1 MATVVVRRPVRRPA
15 PEQPSGE
22 LILDPPPEIPQPA
35 GRQWTQVLMVLPMIA
50 MMAAMMLMFSGSFGQ
65 DSGVLR
71 LVVMGLFGVGM
82 LGMLA
87 VALLNSSG
95 PGKREMGQERRGYLR
110 HLGQH
115 RLRLTRAIHQ
125 QRDAMVYLHPEP
137 AALPALVASYRLWE
151 RRPVDADFGVA
162 RIGTGQQRPAMT
174 LVPPEAKPLEQLEPL
189 SALALRRFLTTY
201 TAIPGLPLAM
211 AVNGFSRVY
220 VRGDRSRSAAMV
232 RAVLAQLASL
242 QSPDDLRIAACP
254 AGGAQADWE
263 WLKWL
268 PHALH
273 PERTDAAG
281 PLRLVASSI
290 VSIEA
295 MIEDLLGER
304 RRFDPAVDNR
314 ESQPHVVVVLDGGS
328 TAGSDTLMADG
339 GLEGVTIIDLRGVP
353 PRALDPATIVLHI
366 GQDGSLASETIE
378 GSVELGWAD
387 ALDVPAAEGLARQ
400 LAPLRATAG
409 GRGEQPLSTD
419 LDLAELLEIGD
430 PRTFDPAGT
439 WVQRPTRDRL
449 RIRFGIRTDGT
460 PVDLDLKESAQD
472 GMGPHGLLI
481 GATGSGKSE
490 LLRTIVLALA
500 VAHPPSSLNFA
511 LVDFKGGATFATLDK
526 LPHTSAV
533 ITNLADELHLV
544 DRMTDAINGELLRRQ
559 ELLRAAGNFASLRE
573 YERARATGA
582 PLPEVPTLLVIC
594 DEFSEL
600 LSAKPDFI
608 DMFVQIGRV
617 GRSLGVHLLLASQR
631 LEEGRLRGLETH
643 LSYRIGLRTF
653 SDIESKTVLGVGDA
667 FKLPRAPGHGFL
679 KSDNESMIR
688 FRSAYV
694 SGAHRAPATSTAEA
708 DGTSLGALE
717 FLEYSTQYLAPVSD
731 TDADEASATGA
742 EDEEAVGESLLDI
755 IVERMRGRGTPAHQV
770 WLPPLA
776 EPPTLDQLLPNLV
789 RGDERGFGSAHERLA
804 GNLRAAIGILDRPLD
819 QRRDPLVLDLSGS
832 AGHVLVIGGPRSG
845 KSTALRSIIASL
857 ALTHTPRE
865 AQFYC
870 LDFGGGALSSI
881 RGLPHVGGVAGRQN
895 VGAVRRTI
903 AEMRT
908 LVAHRERVFAE
919 HEIDG
924 MQAYRRLRRDRD
936 TGDPWGDV
944 FLVIDGWATLRNEF
958 DDLEAV
964 VADIAAR
971 GLSYGVHV
979 IVSAARMFDLRMN
992 IRDLFGSKLELRIG
1006 DPVDSMVDR
1015 ASAIKVPEGAP
1026 GRGVTMSRHQLLV
1039 ALPRID
1045 GLDDPADLTD
1055 GVRDLVDTVSSAW
1068 PGPPAPAVRLLPAQ
1082 LPYAQLAGA
1091 HDAAA
1096 HRMAVGIAEHD
1107 FGTTHLDFG
1116 SDAHLMLL
1124 GDTESGKTTFL
1135 RSLARAITES
1145 YEPRRARLIIIDH
1158 RRGLLGDVDS
1168 EHLIGYG
1175 TDRDSTARL
1184 MRQVAEEMAVRLP
1197 GPDVT
1202 PEQLRERS
1210 WWQGPEL
1217 FVLIDDYDLVTGQL
1231 DNPLLPILD
1240 YLPQGR
1246 DIGMHVVLARR
1257 TGGAG
1262 RALFEPFISRLR
1274 DLGSPGLLM
1283 SGDKDEGPLLGG
1295 LKPEPLPPGRA
1306 WLVGRR
1312 HAARLVQLA
1321 WLPKDETR
1329 NEDA

>member
-22 LILDPPPEIPQPA
+22 LILDPPPEIPPPP
-35 GRQWTQVLMVLPMIA
+35 GRQWTQVLMVIPMIA
-50 MMAAMMLMFSGSFGQ
+50 MMAAMMLMFSGNFGQ
-65 DSGVLR
+65 GAGVLR
-71 LVVMGLFGVGM
+71 LVVLGLFAVGM
-82 LGMLA
+82 LGML
-87 VALLNSSG
+87 VGTLINSSG
-95 PGKREMGQERRGYLR
+95 PSKREMGQERRGYLR

-115 RLRLTRAIHQ
+115 RLRLTRAIHK

-137 AALPALVASYRLWE
+137 AALLSLVASYRLWE

-211 AVNGFSRVY
+211 AVNGFSRIY
-220 VRGDRSRSAAMV
+220 VRGDRGRSAALV
-232 RAVLAQLASL
+232 RAMVMQLASL
-242 QSPDDLRIAACP
+242 HSPDDLRIAACP
-254 AGGAQADWE
+254 GRDAQALWE

-273 PERTDAAG
+273 PERTDAVG
-281 PLRLVASSI
+281 PLRIVAPSI

-295 MIEDLLGER
+295 MLDDLLGKR
-304 RRFDPAVDNR
+304 KRFDPAVDNR
-314 ESQPHVVVVLDGGS
+314 DAMPHVVVVLDGGS
-328 TAGSDTLMADG
+328 TAGSDDLMADG
-339 GLEGVTIIDLRGVP
+339 GLEGVTIIDLRTPP
-353 PRALDPATIVLHI
+353 PRALDPATIVLHV
-366 GQDGSLASETIE
+366 GQDGALASETIE
-378 GSVELGWAD
+378 GAVDLGWAD
-387 ALDVPAAEGLARQ
+387 ALDVPAAEGIARQ
-400 LAPLRATAG
+400 LAPLRASAD
-409 GRGEQPLSTD
+409 RLGEQPMSTD

-430 PRTFDPAGT
+430 PLTFDPSET
-439 WVQRPTRDRL
+439 WVQRPTKDSL
-449 RIRFGIRTDGT
+449 RIRFGIRSDGT
-460 PVDLDLKESAQD
+460 PVELDLKESAQD

-500 VAHPPSSLNFA
+500 VSHPPSSLNFA
-511 LVDFKGGATFATLDK
+511 LVDFKGGATFATLDE

-533 ITNLADELHLV
+533 ITNLADELPLV
-544 DRMTDAINGELLRRQ
+544 DRMTDAISGELLRRQ

-617 GRSLGVHLLLASQR
+617 GRALGVHLLLASQR

-653 SDIESKTVLGVGDA
+653 SDMESRNVLGVGDA

-679 KSDNESMIR
+679 KTDNESMVR

-694 SGAHRAPATSTAEA
+694 SGVHRAPDASSAEQS
-708 DGTSLGALE
+708 DDGALE
-717 FLEYSTQYLAPVSD
+717 LLEYSTHYLSPAV
-731 TDADEASATGA
+731 DADEEAQTPDG
-742 EDEEAVGESLLDI
+742 EDAVGESLLDI

-776 EPPTLDQLLPNLV
+776 ESPTLDQLLPNLV
-789 RGDERGFGSAHERLA
+789 RGDDRGFGSTHEQLSGA
-804 GNLRAAIGILDRPLD
+804 LRAVVGIIDRPME
-819 QRRDPLVLDLSGS
+819 QRRDPLVLELSGS

-845 KSTALRSIIASL
+845 KSTALRSIITSL

-865 AQFYC
+865 VQFYC
-870 LDFGGGALSSI
+870 LDFGGGTLSSL

-903 AEMRT
+903 AELRT
-908 LVAHRERVFAE
+908 LIAKRERLFAE
-919 HEIDG
+919 REIDG
-924 MQAYRRLRRDRD
+924 MQPYRRLRRDQAA
-936 TGDPWGDV
+936 GDPWGDV

-958 DDLEAV
+958 EDLEAV

-1026 GRGVTMSRHQLLV
+1026 GRGVTMRKHQMLI

-1045 GLDDPADLTD
+1045 GIDDPADLAA
-1055 GVRDLVDTVSSAW
+1055 GVRELVEAVSSAW
-1068 PGPPAPAVRLLPAQ
+1068 QGPPAPAVRLLPAE
-1082 LPYAQLAGA
+1082 LPYEQLADA
-1091 HDAAA
+1091 HDAPA
-1096 HRMAVGIAEHD
+1096 HRLAVGIAEHD
-1107 FGTTHLDFG
+1107 LGAVHVDFA
-1116 SDAHLMLL
+1116 SDAHLVLL
-1124 GDTESGKTTFL
+1124 GDTEAGKTTFL
-1135 RSLARAITES
+1135 RALTRAITDS
-1145 YEPRRARLIIIDH
+1145 YEPRRARLIVIDH
-1158 RRGLLGDVDS
+1158 RRGLLGDVES

-1175 TDRDSTARL
+1175 TDRDSTSRL

-1210 WWQGPEL
+1210 WWKGPEL
-1217 FVLIDDYDLVTGQL
+1217 FILIDDYDLVVSQM
-1231 DNPLLPILD
+1231 DNPFLPILD

-1246 DIGMHVVLARR
+1246 DIGMHVVLSRR
-1257 TGGAG
+1257 TGGAS
-1262 RALFEPFISRLR
+1262 RALFEPFIARLR
-1274 DLGSPGLLM
+1274 DIGSPGLLM

-1295 LKPEPLPPGRA
+1295 LKPELLPPGRA

-1321 WLPKDETR
+1321 WLPKDQHSPPQ
-1329 NEDA
+1329 NDNA

>member
-22 LILDPPPEIPQPA
+22 LILDPPPEIPQPG
-35 GRQWTQVLMVLPMIA
+35 GRQWTQVLMVIPMIA
-50 MMAAMMLMFSGSFGQ
+50 MMAAMMLLFSSGFGQ
-65 DSGVLR
+65 GSGVLR
-71 LVVMGLFGVGM
+71 LVVFGLFGVGM
-82 LGMLA
+82 LGML
-87 VALLNSSG
+87 VVSLINSSG

-110 HLGQH
+110 HLGRH
-115 RLRLTRAIHQ
+115 RLRLIRAIHK

-137 AALPALVASYRLWE
+137 AALLSLVASHRLWE
-151 RRPVDADFGVA
+151 RRPLDADFGVA
-162 RIGTGQQRPAMT
+162 RIGTGPQRPAMT

-220 VRGDRSRSAAMV
+220 VRGDRDRSAALV
-232 RAVLAQLASL
+232 RAVLVQLASL

-254 AGGAQADWE
+254 MRETQGEWE

-273 PERTDAAG
+273 PERTDAVG
-281 PLRLVASSI
+281 PLRLVAGSI

-295 MIEDLLGER
+295 MIDDLLGER
-304 RRFDPAVDNR
+304 RRFDPAVDHR
-314 ESQPHVVVVLDGGS
+314 DSLPHVVVVLDGGS
-328 TAGSDTLMADG
+328 TAGSDTLMVDG
-339 GLEGVTIIDLRGVP
+339 GLEGVTVIDLRTPP
-353 PRALDPATIVLHI
+353 PRALDPATIVLDV
-366 GQDGSLASETIE
+366 GPDGALTSETIE
-378 GSVELGWAD
+378 GAVELGWAD
-387 ALDVPAAEGLARQ
+387 ELDVPSAEGIARQ

-409 GRGEQPLSTD
+409 RRGEQPLSTD

-430 PRTFDPAGT
+430 PRTFDPAET
-439 WVQRPTRDRL
+439 WVQRPTKDRL
-449 RIRFGIRTDGT
+449 RIRFGMRTDGT
-460 PVDLDLKESAQD
+460 PAELDLKESAQD

-500 VAHPPSSLNFA
+500 VSHPPSSLNFA

-533 ITNLADELHLV
+533 ITNLADELPLV

-573 YERARATGA
+573 YDRARATGA

-653 SDIESKTVLGVGDA
+653 SEMESRTVLGVGDA

-679 KSDNESMIR
+679 KTDNESMLR

-694 SGAHRAPATSTAEA
+694 SGTYHLPDVRGAEQSG
-708 DGTSLGALE
+708 DGAVEL
-717 FLEYSTQYLAPVSD
+717 LEYSTRYEAPAVEED
-731 TDADEASATGA
+731 GAVTEKPADEDT
-742 EDEEAVGESLLDI
+742 VGESLLDI
-755 IVERMRGRGTPAHQV
+755 IVDRMKGRGTPAHQV

-776 EPPTLDQLLPNLV
+776 ESPTLDSLLPGLT
-789 RGDERGFGSAHERLA
+789 RDDERGYGCTDERLA
-804 GNLRAAIGILDRPLD
+804 GALRAVIGVLDRPLD
-819 QRRDPLVLDLSGS
+819 QRRDPLVLDLSGG

-845 KSTALRSIIASL
+845 KSTALRSIITSL

-870 LDFGGGALSSI
+870 LDFGGGALSSL

-903 AEMRT
+903 AELRT
-908 LVAHRERVFAE
+908 LIAKRERAFAE
-919 HEIDG
+919 QEVDS
-924 MQAYRRLRRDRD
+924 MQSYRRLRREQPD
-936 TGDPWGDV
+936 GDPWGDV
-944 FLVIDGWATLRNEF
+944 FLVIDGWSTLRNEF
-958 DDLEAV
+958 EDLETV

-971 GLSYGVHV
+971 GLAYGVHV
-979 IVSAARMFDLRMN
+979 VASASRMFDLRMN

-1006 DPVDSMVDR
+1006 DPIDSMVDR

-1026 GRGVTMSRHQLLV
+1026 GRGVTMSKHQLLI

-1045 GLDDPADLTD
+1045 GVDDPADLGR
-1055 GVRDLVDTVSSAW
+1055 GVRELVETVSSAW
-1068 PGPPAPAVRLLPAQ
+1068 EGQPAPAVRLLPAK
-1082 LPYAQLAGA
+1082 LPYAQLARA
-1091 HDAAA
+1091 HDSAS
-1096 HRMAVGIAEHD
+1096 HKLAVGIAEQD
-1107 FGTTHLDFG
+1107 FGPVRLDFT
-1116 SDAHLMLL
+1116 SDAHLVLL
-1124 GDTESGKTTFL
+1124 GDTEAGKTTFL
-1135 RSLARAITES
+1135 RTVARGITDS
-1145 YEPRRARLIIIDH
+1145 YEPRQARLIIIDH
-1158 RRGLLGDVDS
+1158 RRGLLGDVRS

-1175 TDRDSTARL
+1175 TDRESTTRL
-1184 MRQVAEEMAVRLP
+1184 MRQVAEEMRARLP

-1210 WWQGPEL
+1210 WWRGPEL
-1217 FVLIDDYDLVTGQL
+1217 FILIDDYDLVVSQM
-1231 DNPLLPILD
+1231 DNPFLPILD
-1240 YLPQGR
+1240 FLPQGR

-1257 TGGAG
+1257 TGGAS

-1274 DLGSPGLLM
+1274 DIGSPGLLM

-1295 LKPEPLPPGRA
+1295 LKPELLPPGRA

-1312 HAARLVQLA
+1312 NAPRLVQLA
-1321 WLPKDETR
+1321 WLPKDD
-1329 NEDA
+1329 NA

>member
-1 MATVVVRRPVRRPA
+1 MGTVVVRRPVRRPA

-22 LILDPPPEIPQPA
+22 LILDAPPEIPRPA
-35 GRQWTQVLMVLPMIA
+35 GRQWTQVLMVIPMIA
-50 MMAAMMLMFSGSFGQ
+50 MMAAMMLLFTGSFGRG
-65 DSGVLR
+65 SGVLR
-71 LVVMGLFGVGM
+71 LVVFGLFGVGM
-82 LGMLA
+82 LGMIA
-87 VALLNSSG
+87 VSLLNSAG
-95 PGKREMGQERRGYLR
+95 PGKREMAQERRAYLR

-137 AALPALVASYRLWE
+137 ESLLTLVASHRLWE
-151 RRPVDADFGVA
+151 RRPLDADFGVA
-162 RIGTGQQRPAMT
+162 RIGTGPQRPAMT

-201 TAIPGLPLAM
+201 TAVPGLPLAM
-211 AVNGFSRVY
+211 AVNGFSRIHVTGDPARGAAL
-220 VRGDRSRSAAMV
+220 VRD
-232 RAVLAQLASL
+232 VLVQLASL

-254 AGGAQADWE
+254 AHTAQPAWD

-281 PLRLVASSI
+281 PLRLVATSI

-295 MIEDLLGER
+295 MIDDLIGER
-304 RRFDPAVDNR
+304 KRFDPAFDDR
-314 ESQPHVVVVLDGGS
+314 EALPHVVVVLDGGS
-328 TAGSDTLMADG
+328 TAGSDQLMADG
-339 GLEGVTIIDLRGVP
+339 GLDGVTLVDLRTPP
-353 PRALDPATIVLHI
+353 PRALDPATIVLHVAA
-366 GQDGSLASETIE
+366 DGALSGETID
-378 GSVELGWAD
+378 GTVELGHAD
-387 ALDVPAAEGLARQ
+387 ALDIPAAEAIARQ
-400 LAPLRATAG
+400 LAPLRATAA

-419 LDLAELLEIGD
+419 LDLAELLDIGD
-430 PRTFDPAGT
+430 PRAFDPGAT

-449 RIRFGIRTDGT
+449 RIRFGIATDGT
-460 PVDLDLKESAQD
+460 PVELDLKESAQD

-511 LVDFKGGATFATLDK
+511 LVDFKGGATFATLDE

-653 SDIESKTVLGVGDA
+653 SEMESRTVLGAGDA

-679 KSDNESMIR
+679 KCDNESMVR

-694 SGAHRAPATSTAEA
+694 SGVHRAPAAGTAEHG
-708 DGTSLGALE
+708 DDDVLDL
-717 FLEYSTQYLAPVSD
+717 LEYTTQYLAPALPAD
-731 TDADEASATGA
+731 TAAETPDE
-742 EDEEAVGESLLDI
+742 DDAVGESLLDI
-755 IVERMRGRGTPAHQV
+755 LVERMRGRGTPAHQV

-776 EPPTLDQLLPNLV
+776 ESPTLDGLLPGLSH
-789 RGDERGFGSAHERLA
+789 RDDRGFGSHERLA
-804 GNLRAAIGILDRPLD
+804 GALQAVIGITDRPLE
-819 QRRDPLVLDLSGS
+819 QRRDPLVLDLSGA

-845 KSTALRSIIASL
+845 KSTALRTIITSL

-865 AQFYC
+865 VQFYC
-870 LDFGGGALSSI
+870 LDFGGGTLSSI

-895 VGAVRRTI
+895 PGAVRRTI
-903 AEMRT
+903 AELRT
-908 LVAHRERVFAE
+908 LIARRERAFAE
-919 HEIDG
+919 EEIDG
-924 MQAYRRLRRDRD
+924 MPAYRRRRG
-936 TGDPWGDV
+936 TTDPWGDV
-944 FLVIDGWATLRNEF
+944 FLVVDGWSTLRGEF
-958 DDLEAV
+958 EDLEAAV
-964 VADIAAR
+964 TDIAAR

-1006 DPVDSMVDR
+1006 DPIDSMVDR
-1015 ASAIKVPEGAP
+1015 ASAIKVPEDAP
-1026 GRGVTMSRHQLLV
+1026 GRGVTTSRHQMLI

-1045 GLDDPADLTD
+1045 GSDDPADLGD
-1055 GVRDLVDTVSSAW
+1055 GVRALVDTVAAAW
-1068 PGPPAPAVRLLPAQ
+1068 SGPPAPPVRLLPAQ
-1082 LPYAQLAGA
+1082 LPYAQLAGE

-1096 HRMAVGIAEHD
+1096 HRLAVGLAEHD
-1107 FGTTHLDFG
+1107 FGTVHLDFG
-1116 SDAHLMLL
+1116 ADPHVVLF
-1124 GDTESGKTTFL
+1124 GDTEAGKTTFL
-1135 RSLARAITES
+1135 RSVARAITDA
-1145 YEPRRARLIIIDH
+1145 YEPSGARLIIVDH
-1158 RRGLLGDVDS
+1158 RRGLLGDVAS

-1175 TDRDSTARL
+1175 TDRETTGGL
-1184 MRQVAEEMAVRLP
+1184 MRQVAEEMRVRLP

-1202 PEQLRERS
+1202 PEQLRDRG
-1210 WWQGPEL
+1210 WWRGPEL
-1217 FVLIDDYDLVTGQL
+1217 FVLIDDYDLVVSQT
-1231 DNPLLPILD
+1231 DNPFLPLVDLLS
-1240 YLPQGR
+1240 QGR
-1246 DIGMHVVLARR
+1246 DIGLHVVLARR
-1257 TGGAG
+1257 TGGAS
-1262 RALFEPFISRLR
+1262 RALFEPFLSRLR
-1274 DLGSPGLLM
+1274 DVGSPGLLM

-1295 LKPEPLPPGRA
+1295 LKPELLPPGRA
-1306 WLVGRR
+1306 WLTGRR
-1312 HAARLVQLA
+1312 HAPRLVQLA
-1321 WLPKDETR
+1321 WLAKDDR
-1329 NEDA
+1329 

>member
-22 LILDPPPEIPQPA
+22 LILDPPPEIPRPG
-35 GRQWTQVLMVLPMIA
+35 GRQWTQVLMVIPMMA
-50 MMAAMMLMFSGSFGQ
+50 MMAAMMLMFSGNFGR
-65 DSGVLR
+65 GTGPLR
-71 LVVMGLFGVGM
+71 LVVFGLFGVGM
-82 LGMLA
+82 LGML
-87 VALLNSSG
+87 VVSLLNSAG
-95 PGKREMGQERRGYLR
+95 PSKREMGQERRGYLR

-137 AALPALVASYRLWE
+137 EALLSLVASHRLWE
-151 RRPVDADFGVA
+151 RRPMDADFGVA
-162 RIGTGQQRPAMT
+162 RIGTGPQRPAMT

-211 AVNGFSRVY
+211 AVNGFSRIHVT
-220 VRGDRSRSAAMV
+220 GDRARSVALV
-232 RAVLAQLASL
+232 RAILVQLASL
-242 QSPDDLRIAACP
+242 QSPDDLRVAACP
-254 AGGAQADWE
+254 SAGEQQWD

-281 PLRLVASSI
+281 PLRLVATSI
-290 VSIEA
+290 VSVEA
-295 MIEDLLGER
+295 MIDDLLGER
-304 RRFDPAVDNR
+304 KRFDPSYDNR
-314 ESQPHVVVVLDGGS
+314 EALPHVVVVLDGGS
-328 TAGSDTLMADG
+328 TAGSDELMADG
-339 GLEGVTIIDLRGVP
+339 GLEGVTIVDLRTPP
-353 PRALDPATIVLHI
+353 PRALDPATIVLHV
-366 GQDGSLASETIE
+366 GEDGALSSETID
-378 GSVELGWAD
+378 GAVELGEAD
-387 ALDVPAAEGLARQ
+387 ALDLSAAEGIARQ
-400 LAPLRATAG
+400 LAPLRATAA

-419 LDLAELLEIGD
+419 LDLAELLDIGD
-430 PRTFDPAGT
+430 PRTYDPADT

-449 RIRFGIRTDGT
+449 RIRFGIGTDGS
-460 PVDLDLKESAQD
+460 PVELDLKESAQD

-490 LLRTIVLALA
+490 LLRTLVLALA

-559 ELLRAAGNFASLRE
+559 ELLRAAGNFTSLRE

-608 DMFVQIGRV
+608 DMFVQVGRV

-653 SDIESKTVLGVGDA
+653 SEMESRTVLGVGEA

-679 KSDNESMIR
+679 KTDNESMLR

-694 SGAHRAPATSTAEA
+694 SGTHRAPLAGPA
-708 DGTSLGALE
+708 DLRDDDALE
-717 FLEYSTQYLAPVSD
+717 LLEYSTRYLAPAVGD
-731 TDADEASATGA
+731 TDSVAETPDE
-742 EDEEAVGESLLDI
+742 DAVGESLLDI
-755 IVERMRGRGTPAHQV
+755 LVDRMRGRGTPAHQV

-776 EPPTLDQLLPNLV
+776 ESPTLDQLLPDLD
-789 RGDERGFGSAHERLA
+789 RRDDRGFGSTRLA
-804 GNLRAAIGILDRPLD
+804 GALQAVIGIVDRPLE

-845 KSTALRSIIASL
+845 KSTALRSVVTSL

-865 AQFYC
+865 VQFYC
-870 LDFGGGALSSI
+870 LDFGGGTLNTL

-895 VGAVRRTI
+895 AGAVRRTI
-903 AEMRT
+903 AEVRT
-908 LVAHRERVFAE
+908 LIAQRERAFAE

-924 MQAYRRLRRDRD
+924 MQSFRARPGLDAH
-936 TGDPWGDV
+936 GDV
-944 FLVIDGWATLRNEF
+944 FLVVDGWATLRNEF
-958 DDLEAV
+958 DDLEAAV
-964 VADIAAR
+964 TDIAAR

-979 IVSAARMFDLRMN
+979 IASAARMFDLRMN
-992 IRDLFGSKLELRIG
+992 VRDLFGSKLELRIG

-1026 GRGVTMSRHQLLV
+1026 GRGVTTSRHQMLI

-1045 GLDDPADLTD
+1045 GVDDPIDLAN
-1055 GVRDLVDTVSSAW
+1055 GVRELVDTVASAW
-1068 PGPPAPAVRLLPAQ
+1068 QGPPAPAVRLLPAE
-1082 LPYAQLAGA
+1082 LPYARLAGEHEA
-1091 HDAAA
+1091 NRLAI
-1096 HRMAVGIAEHD
+1096 GIAEDD
-1107 FGTTHLDFG
+1107 FGIVHLDFG
-1116 SDAHLMLL
+1116 ADPHLLLL

-1135 RSLARAITES
+1135 RSLARAITDGH
-1145 YEPRRARLIIIDH
+1145 EPRQARMIIVDH
-1158 RRGLLGDVDS
+1158 RRGLLGDVTT

-1175 TDRDSTARL
+1175 TDRDSTSRL
-1184 MRQVAEEMAVRLP
+1184 MRQVAEEMSVRLP

-1202 PEQLRERS
+1202 PEQLRTRS

-1217 FVLIDDYDLVTGQL
+1217 FVLIDDYDLVASQM
-1231 DNPLLPILD
+1231 DNPFLPLLEF
-1240 YLPQGR
+1240 LPQGR
-1246 DIGMHVVLARR
+1246 DIGLHVVLARR
-1257 TGGAG
+1257 TGGAS
-1262 RALFEPFISRLR
+1262 RALFETFVSRLR
-1274 DLGSPGLLM
+1274 DVGTPGLLM

-1295 LKPEPLPPGRA
+1295 LKAEPLPPGRA
-1306 WLVGRR
+1306 WLTGRR
-1312 HAARLVQLA
+1312 HAPRLVQLA
-1321 WLPKDETR
+1321 WLPSEE
-1329 NEDA
+1329 NA

>member
-1 MATVVVRRPVRRPA
+1 VRRPVRRPA

-22 LILDPPPEIPQPA
+22 LILDPPPEIPKPS
-35 GRQWTQVLMVLPMIA
+35 GRQWTQILMVIPMIA
-50 MMAAMMLMFSGSFGQ
+50 MMAAMMLLFSGNFGRG
-65 DSGVLR
+65 SSALR
-71 LVVMGLFGVGM
+71 LVVFGLFGVGM

-87 VALLNSSG
+87 VSLLNSSG

-115 RLRLTRAIHQ
+115 RLRLTRAIHR
-125 QRDAMVYLHPEP
+125 QREAMVYLHPEP
-137 AALPALVASYRLWE
+137 EALLSLVASYRLWE
-151 RRPVDADFGVA
+151 RRPLDADFGVA
-162 RIGTGQQRPAMT
+162 RIGTGPQRPAMT

-211 AVNGFSRVY
+211 AVNGFSRIFLS
-220 VRGDRSRSAAMV
+220 GDHERSAAVV

-242 QSPDDLRIAACP
+242 HSPDDLRIVACP
-254 AGGAQADWE
+254 SSSAHADWD

-295 MIEDLLGER
+295 MIDDLLGER
-304 RRFDPAVDNR
+304 KSFDPTFDNR
-314 ESQPHVVVVLDGGS
+314 EALPHVVVVLDGGS
-328 TAGSDTLMADG
+328 TAGSDILMAEG
-339 GLEGVTIIDLRGVP
+339 GLEGVTIIDLGTTP
-353 PRALDPATIVLHI
+353 PRALDPATIVLRV
-366 GQDGSLASETIE
+366 GKDGSLASETIE
-378 GSVELGWAD
+378 GTVELGWAD
-387 ALDVPAAEGLARQ
+387 ALDVRAAEGIARQ

-419 LDLAELLEIGD
+419 LDLAELLEIGEV
-430 PRTFDPAGT
+430 RTFDPAGT
-439 WVQRPTRDRL
+439 WVRRPTRDRL
-449 RIRFGIRTDGT
+449 RIRFGIGTDGL
-460 PVDLDLKESAQD
+460 PVELDLKESAQD

-559 ELLRAAGNFASLRE
+559 ELLRAAGNFTSLRE

-608 DMFVQIGRV
+608 DMFVQIGRI
-617 GRSLGVHLLLASQR
+617 GRALGVHLLLASQR

-653 SDIESKTVLGVGDA
+653 SEMESRTVLGVGDA

-679 KSDNESMIR
+679 KSDNDSMIR

-694 SGAHRAPATSTAEA
+694 SGAHRAPKTGIAEQGGSSPA
-708 DGTSLGALE
+708 GVLE
-717 FLEYSTQYLAPVSD
+717 LTEYSTRYLAPAV
-731 TDADEASATGA
+731 DAAEAADRTPGDE
-742 EDEEAVGESLLDI
+742 DAVGESLLDI
-755 IVERMRGRGTPAHQV
+755 LVERMRGRGTPAHRV

-776 EPPTLDQLLPNLV
+776 ESPTLDQLLPDL
-789 RGDERGFGSAHERLA
+789 GHGEDRGFGSGHEQLA
-804 GNLRAAIGILDRPLD
+804 GALQAVIGITDRPLE
-819 QRRDPLVLDLSGS
+819 QRRDPLVLDLSGA

-845 KSTALRSIIASL
+845 KSTALRSIITSL

-865 AQFYC
+865 VQFYC
-870 LDFGGGALSSI
+870 LDFGGGTLTSI

-895 VGAVRRTI
+895 VSAVRRTI
-903 AEMRT
+903 TEVRT
-908 LVAHRERVFAE
+908 LIAQRERAFAE

-924 MQAYRRLRRDRD
+924 MQSFRTAQGRAQAAGDR
-936 TGDPWGDV
+936 WGDV

-979 IVSAARMFDLRMN
+979 IASAARMFDLRMN

-1015 ASAIKVPEGAP
+1015 ASAVKVPEGAP
-1026 GRGVTMSRHQLLV
+1026 GRGVTMSKHQLLI

-1045 GLDDPADLTD
+1045 GVDDPVDLAN
-1055 GVRDLVDTVSSAW
+1055 GVRELVETVASAW
-1068 PGPPAPAVRLLPAQ
+1068 QGPPAPAVRLLPAQ
-1082 LPYAQLAGA
+1082 LPYEQLAGS

-1096 HRMAVGIAEHD
+1096 HRLAVGIAEDD
-1107 FGTTHLDFG
+1107 FGTVHLDFG
-1116 SDAHLMLL
+1116 ADAHLVLL
-1124 GDTESGKTTFL
+1124 GDTEAGKTTFL
-1135 RSLARAITES
+1135 RTVARAITES
-1145 YEPRRARLIIIDH
+1145 YEPSGARLIVIDH
-1158 RRGLLGDVDS
+1158 RRGLLGEFTS

-1175 TDRDSTARL
+1175 TDRDSTSRL

-1197 GPDVT
+1197 GEDVT
-1202 PEQLRERS
+1202 PEQLRTRS
-1210 WWQGPEL
+1210 WWRGPEL
-1217 FVLIDDYDLVTGQL
+1217 FILIDDYDLVVSQT
-1231 DNPLLPILD
+1231 DNPFLPILD
-1240 YLPQGR
+1240 FLPQGR
-1246 DIGMHVVLARR
+1246 DIGLHVVLARR
-1257 TGGAG
+1257 TGGAS
-1262 RALFEPFISRLR
+1262 RALFEAFISRLR
-1274 DLGSPGLLM
+1274 DIGSPGLLM
-1283 SGDKDEGPLLGG
+1283 AGDKDEGPLLGG
-1295 LKPEPLPPGRA
+1295 MKPELLPPGRA

-1312 HAARLVQLA
+1312 HAPRLVQLG
-1321 WLPKDETR
+1321 WLPRDE
-1329 NEDA
+1329 NA

>member
-1 MATVVVRRPVRRPA
+1 MATVVVNRPVRKPA

-50 MMAAMMLMFSGSFGQ
+50 MMAAMVLMFSGSFGQ
-65 DSGVLR
+65 GSGVLR
-71 LVVMGLFGVGM
+71 FVVLGLFGVGM

-87 VALLNSSG
+87 MALLNSSG
-95 PGKREMGQERRGYLR
+95 PSKREMGQARRDYLR
-110 HLGQH
+110 HLGRQRS
-115 RLRLTRAIHQ
+115 RLVRAIDK

-137 AALPALVASYRLWE
+137 AALPTLVASYRLWE

-162 RIGTGQQRPAMT
+162 RIGTGPQRPAMV
-174 LVPPEAKPLEQLEPL
+174 LVPPDAKPLEQLEPL

-201 TAIPGLPLAM
+201 TAVPELPLAI
-211 AVNGFSRVY
+211 AVNGFSHIY
-220 VRGDRSRSAAMV
+220 LSGDRSRSVALM
-232 RAVLAQLASL
+232 RAILVQLAAL

-254 AGGAQADWE
+254 GSDTLGDWE

-273 PERTDAAG
+273 PERTDAVG
-281 PLRLVASSI
+281 PLRLVANSL
-290 VSIEA
+290 VPVEA
-295 MIEDLLGER
+295 MIDDLLGNR
-304 RRFDPAVDNR
+304 ARFDPAVDRR
-314 ESQPHVVVVLDGGS
+314 EAMPQIVVVLDGGS
-328 TAGSDTLMADG
+328 TVGSDTLMTDG
-339 GLEGVTIIDLRGVP
+339 GLEGVTILDLCGTRPRVP
-353 PRALDPATIVLHI
+353 NPATIVLHI
-366 GQDGSLASETIE
+366 GEDGALSSETIE
-378 GSVELGWAD
+378 GAVDLGRAD
-387 ALDVPAAEGLARQ
+387 TLDLPTAEAIARQ
-400 LAPLRATAG
+400 LAPLRASAG
-409 GRGEQPLSTD
+409 GRSEPLTTD

-430 PRTFDPAGT
+430 PRTFDPGDT
-439 WVQRPTRDRL
+439 WVQRPTKDRL
-449 RIRFGIRTDGT
+449 RIRCGIRADGT
-460 PVDLDLKESAQD
+460 PVELDLKESAQD

-500 VAHPPSSLNFA
+500 VTHPPSSLNFA
-511 LVDFKGGATFATLDK
+511 LIDFKGGATFATLDK

-573 YERARATGA
+573 YERARVTGA

-653 SDIESKTVLGVGDA
+653 SESESRAVLGVGDA
-667 FKLPRAPGHGFL
+667 AKLPRAPGHGYL
-679 KSDNESMIR
+679 KSDNESMVR

-694 SGAHRAPATSTAEA
+694 SGKHRMPETPLADQGEDGAPE
-708 DGTSLGALE
+708 L
-717 FLEYSTQYLAPVSD
+717 LEYSTRYLAPAVEE
-731 TDADEASATGA
+731 DEAAA
-742 EDEEAVGESLLDI
+742 ETSDDEDAVGETLLDI

-776 EPPTLDQLLPNLV
+776 ESSTLDQLLPNLV
-789 RGDERGFGSAHERLA
+789 RGEDRGFGCTHEQLA
-804 GNLRAAIGILDRPLD
+804 GALRAVIGVLDLPLE
-819 QRRDPLVLDLSGS
+819 QRRDPLVLELSGS
-832 AGHVLVIGGPRSG
+832 AGHVLVIGGPQSG
-845 KSTALRSIIASL
+845 KSTALRSIVTSL

-865 AQFYC
+865 VQFYC
-870 LDFGGGALSSI
+870 LDFGGGTLSSI

-895 VGAVRRTI
+895 ADRVRRTI
-903 AEMRT
+903 AEVRT
-908 LVAHRERVFAE
+908 LIAERERAFAE
-919 HEIDG
+919 LEIDG
-924 MQAYRRLRRDRD
+924 MQAYRRLRRDQD
-936 TGDPWGDV
+936 TDDPWGDV
-944 FLVIDGWATLRNEF
+944 FLVIDGWTTLRTEF
-958 DDLEAV
+958 DDLEAA

-1015 ASAIKVPEGAP
+1015 GSATKVPEGAP
-1026 GRGVTMSRHQLLV
+1026 GRGVTTSRHQFLI
-1039 ALPRID
+1039 ALPRVD
-1045 GLDDPADLTD
+1045 GVDDPADLAN
-1055 GVRDLVDTVSSAW
+1055 GIRRLVDAVAAAW
-1068 PGPPAPAVRLLPAQ
+1068 PGPSAPAVRLLPDQ
-1082 LPYAQLAGA
+1082 LPYAQLVGA

-1107 FGTTHLDFG
+1107 FGPVHLDFG
-1116 SDAHLMLL
+1116 ADAHLVLM

-1135 RSLARAITES
+1135 RALAKAITDS

-1158 RRGLLGDVDS
+1158 RRGLLGDVTS

-1175 TDRDSTARL
+1175 TDRDSTSQL
-1184 MRQVAEEMAVRLP
+1184 MRQVAEEMTVRLP
-1197 GPDVT
+1197 GPEIT

-1217 FVLIDDYDLVTGQL
+1217 FVLVDDYDLVVSQM

-1240 YLPQGR
+1240 FLPQGR
-1246 DIGMHVVLARR
+1246 DIGMHVVLTRR
-1257 TGGAG
+1257 TGGAS

-1274 DLGSPGLLM
+1274 DIGSPGLLL

-1295 LKPEPLPPGRA
+1295 LKPEQLPPGRG

-1312 HAARLVQLA
+1312 HAPRLVQLA
-1321 WLPKDETR
+1321 WLPKDKPR
-1329 NEDA
+1329 NVDA